1 MAPFAP
7 DLISDQLNLVVAL
20 VLGVGF
26 GFVLEQAGF
35 SSSRRLAGL
44 FYGYD
49 FTVLRVFFTAAL
61 TAMAGVLI
69 LGSAGWLDTDAIFVN
84 PTWLAPAIVGGLIM
98 GVGFILGGYCP
109 GTSICAAAIG
119 KIDAIFF
126 VLGGVLGVFGFG
138 EAYPL
143 LKHFND
149 STSLGPIKV
158 FSSLGISQGLFI
170 VLLVVAAVGA
180 FAAAAKVEKL
190 VDPAH
195 APSLAFPVR
204 THVVLGAGLVALA
217 LVLALLP
224 DYRSRLMAGATKEAA
239 VAANLAE
246 RMTADELAF
255 RIVDHEPRLK
265 IVDVRS
271 QTAFASSALPG
282 SVNFALPD
290 LLGKEAASTLSQRHV
305 KKLIVGASEE
315 QERAAY
321 FLLKKQG
328 FENLAILEGGMP
340 AFNGTILAPVS
351 FVSTGSRWDGDVR
364 RFREGARTEIL
375 KQMQA
380 AKAGGAKKPKVV
392 KKVQGGC

>member
-84 PTWLAPAIVGGLIM
+84 PTWLAPAAVGGIIM
-98 GVGFILGGYCP
+98 GLGFILGGYCP

-126 VLGGVLGVFGFG
+126 VLGGVVGVFAFG

-149 STSLGPIKV
+149 STSLGPVKV

-195 APSLAFPVR
+195 APSLTFPVR
-204 THVVLGAGLVALA
+204 THVSFGAGLVALA
-217 LVLALLP
+217 VVLALIP
-224 DYRSRLMAGATKEAA
+224 DYRTRLLSGATREAA
-239 VAANLAE
+239 IPANPVV
-246 RMTADELAF
+246 RMTPDELAF

-271 QTAFASSALPG
+271 AAAFSVLSLPG
-282 SVNFALPD
+282 SVNISLPE
-290 LLGKEAASTLSQRHV
+290 LLGKDAASSLSQRHV
-305 KKLIVGASEE
+305 KKLIVGDSEG

-321 FLLKKQG
+321 FLLKKLG
-328 FENLAILEGGMP
+328 YENLAILEGGIP
-340 AFNGTILAPVS
+340 AFNGTILAPTA

-364 RFREGARTEIL
+364 RFREGAKTEIL
-375 KQMQA
+375 KQVQA
-380 AKAGGAKKPKVV
+380 AKAGGAKKPKVE